1 MRKLVLLLALYTIAC
16 QNIIKQ
22 MDFSIIKQKKI
33 EVPAVSGLEVYG
45 DKLLMIS
52 DNTEGLSICN
62 LSGNLIETIALKKG
76 DEFPS
81 QVLEKKEKSDYEACT
96 IISKENEEYLF
107 LIGSGSK
114 KENRNKAKL
123 ISLTDNYKVKNFDLE
138 KFYDFLRSKF
148 DIDLV
153 DFNIEALA
161 YHDNKLYFFNRGK
174 NEIFVVKKS
183 AFFDFLEGE
192 KQNFK
197 FNRHKMN
204 LNAIDGLFAGV
215 SGATITSNG
224 IVIITASA
232 ERTSDWYNDGE
243 IVGSSVG
250 WFRLS
255 EMQSEFKVNTQ
266 ILKENGIVLKTKIE
280 SVAVHT
286 NDQHKAK
293 LLLVSDNDGAD
304 SELFN
309 MDILFN

>member
-16 QNIIKQ
+16 QNTIKQ

-138 KFYDFLRSKF
+138 KFYDLIRSEF

-161 YHDNKLYFFNRGK
+161 YHDNKLYFFNRGT
-174 NEIFVVKKS
+174 NEIFIVKKS
-183 AFFDFLEGE
+183 AFFDYLEGE

-250 WFRLS
+250 WFHLS

>member
-1 MRKLVLLLALYTIAC
+1 
-16 QNIIKQ
+16 
-22 MDFSIIKQKKI
+22 
-33 EVPAVSGLEVYG
+33 
-45 DKLLMIS
+45 
-52 DNTEGLSICN
+52 
-62 LSGNLIETIALKKG
+62 
-76 DEFPS
+76 
-81 QVLEKKEKSDYEACT
+81 
-96 IISKENEEYLF
+96 
-107 LIGSGSK
+107 
-114 KENRNKAKL
+114 
-123 ISLTDNYKVKNFDLE
+123 
-138 KFYDFLRSKF
+138 
-148 DIDLV
+148 
-153 DFNIEALA
+153 
-161 YHDNKLYFFNRGK
+161 
-174 NEIFVVKKS
+174 
-183 AFFDFLEGE
+183 
-192 KQNFK
+192 
-197 FNRHKMN
+197 MN

>member
-81 QVLEKKEKSDYEACT
+81 KVLEKKEKSDYEACT

>member
-81 QVLEKKEKSDYEACT
+81 KVLEKKEKSDYEACT

-255 EMQSEFKVNTQ
+255 EMHSEFKVNTQ

>member
-81 QVLEKKEKSDYEACT
+81 KVLEKKEKSDYEACT

-183 AFFDFLEGE
+183 AFFDYLEGE